1 MASLRAHQEHARP
14 NGVVKLTKAE
24 FSVSIPKGARK
35 GYPHCM
41 RIDIRRE

>member
-1 MASLRAHQEHARP
+1 MASLRVRQEQARP

-24 FSVSIPKGARK
+24 FSVSTPKSARK

-41 RIDIRRE
+41 CIDIHRE